1 MLSGKQTKSKN
12 HTACKTHLPYYCAP
26 GLVCEGWSL
35 CLGLNT
41 LQHIIIIP
49 ASSYNGQITNEGERE
64 REETQS
70 QTKLQWPGPVSQVW
84 EGPTFS
90 CIAWWMHGKKME
102 NWGFLPVS
110 FREIIHLTLCCNF
123 HSFKALLDGIE
134 HKHSPGQTSLAPIT
148 GWPRARGWA
157 LTLVIFQSLGGEYSE
172 ILWNSGL
179 FLTINNSTTTDT
191 DTNTDIFKNLKN
203 FVEYKHCSN
212 VIV

>member
-1 MLSGKQTKSKN
+1 MLGSEHSPA
-12 HTACKTHLPYYCAP
+12 HHHH
-26 GLVCEGWSL
+26 L
-35 CLGLNT
+35 CLL
-41 LQHIIIIP
+41 LQW
-49 ASSYNGQITNEGERE
+49 ADYKWRRE
-64 REETQS
+64 RENKTQS

-123 HSFKALLDGIE
+123 HSFKAMLDGIE

-157 LTLVIFQSLGGEYSE
+157 LTLVIFQSLRGEYSD
-172 ILWNSGL
+172 IRHFSLTNVKRGL
-179 FLTINNSTTTDT
+179 KS
-191 DTNTDIFKNLKN
+191 
-203 FVEYKHCSN
+203 KHCSN
-212 VIV
+212 VRGTF

>member
-1 MLSGKQTKSKN
+1 MIHVKPIYHTIVLQVLCVRAGHYAWVWTLSSTSSSS
-12 HTACKTHLPYYCAP
+12 LPP
-26 GLVCEGWSL
+26 LTMGR
-35 CLGLNT
+35 
-41 LQHIIIIP
+41 LQMK
-49 ASSYNGQITNEGERE
+49 ERE

-70 QTKLQWPGPVSQVW
+70 QTKLQWPGPASQVW

-123 HSFKALLDGIE
+123 HSFEALLDGSE

-179 FLTINNSTTTDT
+179 FPNYQQFYHHWYWYQHWYFQKPQKFCGI
-191 DTNTDIFKNLKN
+191 
-203 FVEYKHCSN
+203 
-212 VIV
+212 